1 MKDLRFYFLFFTLF
15 LSAFLAFGQN
25 KGPGFGI
32 KGGLNYS
39 TSGKYFQ
46 DAETIWKNPGASS
59 GYHVGAFYKFG
70 NYDLFLRPELVYSN
84 TKFDTGLGTVKMQRM
99 DAPVLVGLNFFKL
112 ISLVGGPS
120 FHYSLKDNYSDFFEN
135 SPNKRLFLGYQF
147 GLGFNVGPVGL
158 DLRYERV
165 FNDQKL
171 TLDQFLKRK
180 DNFRTEQI
188 ILGLSFQIK

>member
-1 MKDLRFYFLFFTLF
+1 MKHFRQFFQVAVLF
-15 LSAFLAFGQN
+15 LMVIPVFGQN
-25 KGPGFGI
+25 KGPGFGL
-32 KGGLNYS
+32 KGGLNYT
-39 TSGKYFQ
+39 TSGKYFK

-59 GYHVGAFYKFG
+59 GYHVGAFYKIG
-70 NYDLFLRPELVYSN
+70 NYDLFLRPEIVYSN
-84 TKFDTGLGTVKMQRM
+84 TKFETGLGTVKLQRL
-99 DAPVLVGLNFFKL
+99 DAPVLVGMNFFKF

-120 FHYSLKDNYSDFFEN
+120 FHYSLQDNYAEIFEN
-135 SPNKRLFLGYQF
+135 SPDKRLFLGYQF

>member
-1 MKDLRFYFLFFTLF
+1 MRMLRFYFLFLTLF
-15 LSAFLAFGQN
+15 LCGFLSHAQN
-25 KGPGFGI
+25 KGPGFGV
-32 KGGLNYS
+32 KGGVNYA
-39 TSGKYFQ
+39 TSGKYFT
-46 DAETIWKNPGASS
+46 DAGSIWKNPQAST
-59 GYHVGAFYKFG
+59 GYHFGAFYKLG
-70 NYDLFLRPELVYSN
+70 NYDLFLRPELIYSN
-84 TKFDTGLGTVKMQRM
+84 TKFDAGVGTVKLQRL
-99 DAPVLVGLNFFKL
+99 DAPVLVGMNFFKF

-135 SPNKRLFLGYQF
+135 SPNKKLFLGYQF

-165 FNDQKL
+165 FNDQKM

-180 DNFRTEQI
+180 DKFRTEQI